1 MTGQVCPECGVQRPG
16 CACARAELA
25 AAEDFDPLRIR
36 PYVTLDAPESGAGAV
51 SGPEAGSG
59 GAGSGGPG
67 SYGPDSRGPDARE
80 PDADGPP
87 TAPLAAIRPDGGV
100 AAGDGYGGYEPYGTA
115 AFPAGAHP
123 GGEPSETMPL
133 LLRGVG
139 DISPPPGHGHGRGH
153 GQRGDGRGRG
163 RRRGALVA
171 AVAAVAVAG
180 TAALAA
186 AVLGGGEE
194 PDDRAA
200 VPDVTTS
207 ASLNLAVSEAPS
219 PSSSSQSPEPTSSS
233 PTPRETSASPS
244 ATSASPTPTTAS
256 PSASVTT
263 TGAAAPPPASSS
275 TPATAPTTTSPT
287 TPTPPA
293 GSPEEGGEE
302 VTTLSLGASGQEV
315 RELQRRLT
323 AVWVYDGR
331 INGRY
336 DEEVRD
342 AVARYQEW
350 QHIPEDPEGVY
361 GPETRRILEQNTS
374 DI

>member
-1 MTGQVCPECGVQRPG
+1 MIGHVCPECGVERPG

-36 PYVTLDAPESGAGAV
+36 PYVTLDAPEGGAGA
-51 SGPEAGSG
+51 
-59 GAGSGGPG
+59 GAMAGPG
-67 SYGPDSRGPDARE
+67 AVSYGSDARE
-80 PDADGPP
+80 PDADDPP
-87 TAPLAAIRPDGGV
+87 TAPLPAIRLDGGV
-100 AAGDGYGGYEPYGTA
+100 AGDRGAAGDGGVAGGGGVAGDGYEPYGTA
-115 AFPAGAHP
+115 AFPAGP
-123 GGEPSETMPL
+123 RSGGEPSETMPL

-139 DISPPPGHGHGRGH
+139 DIPPPPGHGY
-153 GQRGDGRGRG
+153 GQGQGDGRG

-244 ATSASPTPTTAS
+244 PTSPSPTPTTAS

-263 TGAAAPPPASSS
+263 SGAAAPPSASSS
-275 TPATAPTTTSPT
+275 TSATAPTTTSPT

-302 VTTLSLGASGQEV
+302 VTTLSLGSSGPEV

-350 QHIPEDPEGVY
+350 RYIPEDPEGVY
-361 GPETRRILEQNTS
+361 GPETRRILEENTP